1 MRVKDQATTWCN
13 EEWQLCG
20 VDPEDQGIKREMDVA
35 VLLQTGL
42 SEGCR
47 PGPRGGQG
55 CDCILG
61 LPDPPEAALPIHHS
75 LEGRGQRTSSG
86 ERAALAVSTLPP
98 DAPSPLVSSG
108 SSSESPGRC
117 SSYPLGWPLSGPSLH
132 KVGGQHSAPAPQAHG
147 IRCRLCVMRSRSHS

>member
-1 MRVKDQATTWCN
+1 M
-13 EEWQLCG
+13 
-20 VDPEDQGIKREMDVA
+20 DPEDQGIKREMDIA

-55 CDCILG
+55 CDCISG

-86 ERAALAVSTLPP
+86 ERAALAVSTHPLP
-98 DAPSPLVSSG
+98 SQVSHFSG
-108 SSSESPGRC
+108 NSQQARKMDYDEGFGGGKPKVLWKYKELELLLQILWCRENKQ
-117 SSYPLGWPLSGPSLH
+117 LS
-132 KVGGQHSAPAPQAHG
+132 
-147 IRCRLCVMRSRSHS
+147 